1 MKSDFVVEVQ
11 HQNPSWEHTLICPYP
26 FVRIHFQV
34 INKKLAMLEG
44 DEKGGCL
51 FSEGGLVFNVHL
63 KKKLHTQNNQILQTR
78 EGPHIRQQK

>member
-1 MKSDFVVEVQ
+1 
-11 HQNPSWEHTLICPYP
+11 
-26 FVRIHFQV
+26 
-34 INKKLAMLEG
+34 MLEG